1 MNRNFFC
8 HHNSLEKSHF
18 KLSKNDP
25 VFICKGGWLIEKR
38 VGGTEIL
45 KRGKLGQGVSA
56 LKRRGLNPTHEL
68 CLVTY
73 IFIYLTF
80 LKMSYV
86 NQANISTLE
95 CLLFEENFKTTFS
108 KDRNYIH
115 FPS

>member
-45 KRGKLGQGVSA
+45 KRG
-56 LKRRGLNPTHEL
+56 
-68 CLVTY
+68 
-73 IFIYLTF
+73 
-80 LKMSYV
+80 
-86 NQANISTLE
+86 QAG
-95 CLLFEENFKTTFS
+95 
-108 KDRNYIH
+108 
-115 FPS
+115 

>member
-45 KRGKLGQGVSA
+45 KRGQAGSKGEC
-56 LKRRGLNPTHEL
+56 LKMVGIEPPTRTMLSYLYFHLFNFSKNEL
-68 CLVTY
+68 C
-73 IFIYLTF
+73 
-80 LKMSYV
+80 
-86 NQANISTLE
+86 
-95 CLLFEENFKTTFS
+95 
-108 KDRNYIH
+108 
-115 FPS
+115 